1 MAARGGEK
9 EPPDAVHLNR
19 LLCERVRK
27 ELRCQRLHTEHTLR
41 PHRFSSSSHGHSEA
55 HVLARQHRGA
65 CGW

>member
-27 ELRCQRLHTEHTLR
+27 ELRCQRLHTEHSINPLR
-41 PHRFSSSSHGHSEA
+41 
-55 HVLARQHRGA
+55 RGERPPPGEGGRTRLGRA
-65 CGW
+65 LIKNR